1 MFDFLKGGKVTL
13 DVAVERPE
21 GPYHPGETVNVTAT
35 LDTSRE
41 LKIRSGRVALIRQED
56 YEYSYESVDSDGNAA
71 YDTRWSQDRTAADQQ
86 EFLGETVFPAGTQE
100 TYHFS
105 FTLPLTAQP
114 TGSGSIFRLK
124 WLVEIALDRKLA
136 GDVNGEA
143 EVVVVSTPPG
153 QAATQGEYGQG
164 QSSEPDQ
171 ADMTFFL
178 PSQEWLAGQTIA
190 GEMRIYPHKTFT
202 ASEIRLELIRHE
214 SVPYDEGNIDDTVVL
229 KVKSADKTQFNA
241 EEPLGC
247 PFQITLPPEITPSTE
262 GDWGAITWYLK
273 GILAR
278 TLRSDTY
285 GETEIK
291 VYTGRSR

>member
-13 DVAVERPE
+13 EVAVERPS
-21 GPYHPGETVNVTAT
+21 GPYYPGETVNVTAT

-41 LKIRSGRVALIRQED
+41 LKVRSGRAALIRQED
-56 YEYSYESVDSDGNAA
+56 YEYGYESTDSDG
-71 YDTRWSQDRTAADQQ
+71 DTSYGTTWGQSRTPVDQQ
-86 EFLGETVFPAGTQE
+86 EFLGETVFPNDTHQ
-100 TYHFS
+100 TYDFTFS
-105 FTLPLTAQP
+105 LPPTAAP

-143 EVVVVSTPPG
+143 EVVVASTPPG
-153 QAATQGEYGQG
+153 QAITPGEYGQG
-164 QSSEPDQ
+164 QSNEPDQ
-171 ADMTFFL
+171 ADVTFYL
-178 PSQEWLAGQTIA
+178 PGQEWLPGQTIA
-190 GEMRIYPHKTFT
+190 GELRIYPHKAFT
-202 ASEIRLELIRHE
+202 ASELRLELIRHE
-214 SVPYDEGNIDDTVVL
+214 SVPYDEGNTDDTVAV
-229 KVKSADKTQFNA
+229 KVKLADKVQFNA

-247 PFQITLPPEITPSTE
+247 PFQITLPADAVPSTE

-291 VYTGRSR
+291 VYSGRSG